1 MTTKYVTYRN
11 VATAAAIVRMENLV
25 KFGRAVLEI
34 CSLTDR
40 QTDRQTDR
48 DRQTHSPRDM
58 LIAILCSSTL
68 PKRSNYSSI
77 WDDTVVKYASA
88 ISEVV
93 NNIYCYYYTVSSE
106 MGLRGAM

>member
-1 MTTKYVTYRN
+1 LTTKYVTYRN
-11 VATAAAIVRMENLV
+11 VATVAAIVRMENLV

-40 QTDRQTDR
+40 QTDRPTHRETHTYRNTLLYQNGVIT
-48 DRQTHSPRDM
+48 RQ
-58 LIAILCSSTL
+58 LLVYC
-68 PKRSNYSSI
+68 Y
-77 WDDTVVKYASA
+77 TVVKYASA
-88 ISEVV
+88 VSEVV

>member
-40 QTDRQTDR
+40 QTDRQTDPLTER
-48 DRQTHSPRDM
+48 HT

-68 PKRSNYSSI
+68 PERSNYSSI

-88 ISEVV
+88 VSEVV